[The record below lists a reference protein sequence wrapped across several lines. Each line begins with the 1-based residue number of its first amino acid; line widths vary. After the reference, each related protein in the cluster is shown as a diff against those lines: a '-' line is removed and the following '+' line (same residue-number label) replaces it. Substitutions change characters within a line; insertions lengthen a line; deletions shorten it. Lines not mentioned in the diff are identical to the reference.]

1 MLRSGGPL
9 EAVHTGLARLVSR
22 GNSRQDSGEV
32 WGNALQSC
40 PNFVGYSDRSVAS
53 APCVGGHGKSK
64 VSGSQVSGRM
74 PAND

>member
-1 MLRSGGPL
+1 MRGNRVVVARVCEFFCRSEGVRMLRSGGAL

-40 PNFVGYSDRSVAS
+40 PNFVGYSDRSVA
-53 APCVGGHGKSK
+53 
-64 VSGSQVSGRM
+64 
-74 PAND
+74 